1 MGYGQGRLGGYVTSV
16 VKVNSHFRPVELMM
30 RRRSSS
36 VFPKQKIKV
45 LAPCTNMRNT
55 SRAPNNDTRNH
66 QYDCKN
72 SYVII
77 LSGFVVY

>member
-1 MGYGQGRLGGYVTSV
+1 MTSV

-36 VFPKQKIKV
+36 VFPKQNIKV

-77 LSGFVVY
+77 LMS